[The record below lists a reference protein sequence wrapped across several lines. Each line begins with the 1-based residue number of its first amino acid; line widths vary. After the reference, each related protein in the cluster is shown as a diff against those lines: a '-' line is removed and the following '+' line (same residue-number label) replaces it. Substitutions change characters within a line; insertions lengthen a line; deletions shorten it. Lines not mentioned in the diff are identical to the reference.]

1 MAAPTTPLRVGWHR
15 EHFLSPLLQLAT
27 QDKGRHIEL
36 VECPGGT
43 GEMQVK
49 LAAGEID
56 VCIALTDALIA
67 GLANG
72 QDAYR
77 LVGRYIAS
85 PLRWAIITGKE
96 SKYTDV
102 AQLKGTTFGISR
114 LGSGSQV
121 MASVL
126 ALREGWGA
134 DEQPKF
140 KVNGQF
146 KPLRDSV
153 NAGET
158 SVFLWEWFTTKPYVD
173 SGEVRFIGSVET
185 PWPSWSFAASTK
197 ADDDAVARF
206 LASLQPHVREFD
218 SAASRDGAAV
228 AFVSQT
234 FGQKPEDVKDWL
246 QTVKWEHHLPE
257 VSRSVVFTT
266 LTYVC
271 QIGGADPSVL
281 EKAGVV
287 KPREGGWKVDAFVN
301 TGVAKIVE

>member
-1 MAAPTTPLRVGWHR
+1 MTAPPHPLPPPLRVGWHR

-27 QDKGRHIEL
+27 QDNGRHFEL

-49 LAAGEID
+49 LASGEID
-56 VCIALTDALIA
+56 VAIALTDALIA

-72 QDAYR
+72 QDAYK

-85 PLRWAIITGKE
+85 PLRWAIVTGKE
-96 SKYTDV
+96 SKYTEV
-102 AQLKGTTFGISR
+102 SQLKGTTFGISR

-126 ALREGWGA
+126 ALRENWA
-134 DEQPKF
+134 PAEYPKF
-140 KVNGQF
+140 EVEGQF

-153 NAGET
+153 NSGKT
-158 SVFLWEWFTTKPYVD
+158 SVFLWEWFTTKPFVD

-197 ADDDAVARF
+197 ANDHAVANF
-206 LASLQPHVREFD
+206 LSALQPHVREFD
-218 SAASRDGAAV
+218 APSSREGPDI
-228 AFVSQT
+228 AFVSRT
-234 FGQKPEDVKDWL
+234 FGLTEEDTKEWL

-257 VSRSVVFTT
+257 VSEAVVRTA
-266 LTYVC
+266 LT
-271 QIGGADPSVL
+271 VL

-287 KPREGGWKVDAFVN
+287 KPREGGWKIDQFVN
-301 TGVAKIVE
+301 TAVAKVVE